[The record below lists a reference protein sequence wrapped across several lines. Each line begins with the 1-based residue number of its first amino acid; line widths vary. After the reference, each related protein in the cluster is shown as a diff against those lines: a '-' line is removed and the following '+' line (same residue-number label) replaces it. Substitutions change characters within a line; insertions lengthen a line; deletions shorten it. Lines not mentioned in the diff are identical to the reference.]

1 MKTIRISALAALLL
15 SSVLF
20 LNSCKKNNDPAPGL
34 SAKIQQIVPAD
45 LLSTMKTQGM
55 PINEGTNPPN
65 IEGIFIS
72 SPHTL
77 VATYE
82 GDSFKPGDT
91 FIDFIVKFSNQDAT
105 EGSVSVDTKTGST
118 TSTGIGGFVSG
129 SGNKFTL
136 FAEVNLTSGT
146 ATAKQIRVFSGEI
159 TSTGIKDFYSTL
171 VIKEKNDPSNLLI
184 GVGKM
189 RIIKD
194 SDGLASK
201 RSTFRVA
208 AAPDE
213 RVSAASDDSQQ

>member
-1 MKTIRISALAALLL
+1 MKIIHTSVFGTVLLCSAL
-15 SSVLF
+15 F
-20 LNSCKKNNDPAPGL
+20 MNGCKKNDPEPGL

-55 PINEGTNPPN
+55 PINAGKTPPN

-77 VATYE
+77 VTTYD
-82 GDSFKPGDT
+82 GDSYKPGYE
-91 FIDFIVKFSNQDAT
+91 FIDFILKFSGQNST

-136 FAEVNLTSGT
+136 FAEVNLTNGN

-189 RIIKD
+189 RILKD
-194 SDGLASK
+194 GDGLASK
-201 RSTFRVA
+201 RSSFREA
-208 AAPDE
+208 ALPDAVN
-213 RVSAASDDSQQ
+213 RANHSDSEK